1 MYRIATVEDAEKYME
16 LAFKSQVAPHLI
28 RAIDVYISIA
38 EKLANKDSAAIVPT
52 CNRTK
57 NIGTQQP
64 IMLMVISLTAIAMAS
79 TRTQAQ

>member
-38 EKLANKDSAAIVPT
+38 EKFANKDNKTILE
-52 CNRTK
+52 
-57 NIGTQQP
+57 G
-64 IMLMVISLTAIAMAS
+64 LL
-79 TRTQAQ
+79 